1 MNGAKMKRIVGT
13 LAISACLLVGRV
25 SHAAPGWVPVPGLA
39 QQIAVGASDLPYVLD
54 INNFVQYLA
63 PAQRV
68 CDPNGLCV
76 LDQRQ
81 WVFTNTHA
89 TRVSADHYGYLWMI
103 DAAGGVSA
111 GINAIT
117 GGIVLVPLDLGLCA
131 SSIAPGSPHL
141 QPFPG
146 WNYPFGT
153 PAGAQPISSGQ
164 TLTVNYDRS
173 FFTGCGSPSLS
184 GFDTSSF
191 VTSNGGSQP
200 SKGFTTNA
208 PISLDNTE
216 TQVAMF
222 TVDGTSAQ
230 VPWVIAP
237 LSSGTKTVWAFE
249 NGNFVP
255 APPISVLGLQF
266 DITYVTDHYV
276 VAGDLVWHWNGDA
289 HGNRGNPVWS
299 LVAGSGTPLAS
310 SGVKIA
316 QIAYS
321 AALPGTSIGTVGPSN
336 LWMVDTATNIYQ
348 YGDVDQ
354 GVVK

>member
-1 MNGAKMKRIVGT
+1 MNGVKMRRITGALVT
-13 LAISACLLVGRV
+13 IAALLAGEVA
-25 SHAAPGWVPVPGLA
+25 HATPGWITVPGLA

-63 PAQRV
+63 PAQRA
-68 CDPNGLCV
+68 CSPNGLCV

-89 TRVSADHYGYLWMI
+89 ARVSADHYGYLWMI
-103 DAAGGVSA
+103 DAAGSVSA
-111 GINAIT
+111 GVSSTT
-117 GGIVLVPLDLGLCA
+117 GGVALFPLNLGVCA
-131 SSIAPGSPHL
+131 TSIAPGTGHV
-141 QPFPG
+141 QPFSG

-153 PAGAQPISSGQ
+153 DAGEQPINPGQ
-164 TLTVNYDRS
+164 TITYNFDRS
-173 FFTGCGSPSLS
+173 FLTGCGSPSLS
-184 GFDTSSF
+184 GFDAFFHT
-191 VTSNGGSQP
+191 TLNGSQIN
-200 SKGFTTNA
+200 KGITGDP
-208 PISLDNTE
+208 PISFDNTE

-222 TVDGTSAQ
+222 SVDGSSAQ

-237 LSSGTKTVWAFE
+237 LSNGTKTVWAFE

-289 HGNRGNPVWS
+289 HGNRGNPAWS
-299 LVAGSGTPLAS
+299 LVAGSGSPLAS

-321 AALPGTSIGTVGPSN
+321 AALPGTSLGTVGPSN

-348 YGDVDQ
+348 YGDVNQ